1 MNIFSRRGALPLIVF
16 LLLLPAFA
24 AAQKPAP
31 KAAGLTTPVLVR
43 IVKAEDERRWD
54 AALEKLLQSP
64 APAVR
69 KRAALATGRI
79 GDEAS
84 VPALIGLLEKDA
96 DADVRAM
103 AAFALGETE
112 SVKAADAVLKA
123 LLNINEN
130 VQVRA
135 RAIEAA
141 GKIAAANAA
150 DKESAE
156 KLGHGIVHV
165 LEAEWQNPALNRDL
179 VLLGITAVLHVRPEK
194 GDAAV
199 ANFLKDADPRVR
211 SDAENTLARLRAK
224 NVNEQVRD
232 LLRADSDPVVRA
244 NAARVLG
251 AAEDKS
257 AFDLLLGK
265 ALTDQD
271 LRVRVSAI
279 RSLAALKNEKAAGKL
294 IERGN
299 VLLGAYKKP
308 GAVTPAEKNELL
320 EIAATIGRLLQDSK
334 DPAAMNFLIALR
346 DADKAQSA
354 ETEIALSR
362 LDRRKYIAAF
372 AEKRTAPAAWQA
384 MSAFAQGLG
393 DIGTSK
399 DEDLR
404 AEAGSAFV
412 SYLALIEKDIDPAH
426 EKELMKALPDVISS
440 LAALKPDNLSEIMR
454 PMLTEDDVFVR
465 AAVAGVLADQP
476 SSKENVE
483 ALKTA
488 FTRSLVSDKHYND
501 AQLAMMDALFKLDK
515 KEAVGSLLVALSMP
529 DYLVRKKAFELLR
542 TPGLEKDFPGVP
554 TMIES
559 ALKRKAD
566 QVQPY
571 TGAFGTRLGQVL
583 NTTADYT
590 RAVSRKN
597 GQVKAVVTTDKGAF
611 TIELLPE
618 NAPLTVD
625 NFVKLAR
632 ANYFNG
638 VAVHRVV
645 PNFVMQDGDPRGD
658 GNGGPG
664 WSIRCEINMVEFD
677 RGAVGMALS
686 GKDTGG
692 SQWFVDHSPQP
703 HLDGGYTVFGNVN
716 ETGMKVVDMIA
727 HGDKIVSIKIVE
739 GNLPQRSQR
748 TPRRKIKTST

>member
-1 MNIFSRRGALPLIVF
+1 MNIFSRRGALPLIVS

-24 AAQKPAP
+24 AAQKTPP
-31 KAAGLTTPVLVR
+31 RAAGLTTPVLVQ
-43 IVKAEDERRWD
+43 IVKAEDQRRWD
-54 AALEKLLQSP
+54 QALEKLLQSP
-64 APAVR
+64 APVVR
-69 KRAALATGRI
+69 KRAALAAGLI

-84 VPALIGLLEKDA
+84 VPALISLLEKDT
-96 DADVRAM
+96 DADVRTM

-112 SVKAADAVLKA
+112 SGKAADALLKA

-150 DKESAE
+150 DKDTAE
-156 KLGHGIVHV
+156 KLGRGIVHV
-165 LEAEWQNPALNRDL
+165 LEAERQDPVLNRDL
-179 VLLGITAVLHVRPEK
+179 VLLGITAVLRVRPEK
-194 GDAAV
+194 GDTAV

-211 SDAENTLARLRAK
+211 ADAENTLARLRAK

-232 LLRADSDPVVRA
+232 LLRTDSDPVVRA

-251 AAEDKS
+251 AAEDKN
-257 AFDLLLGK
+257 AFDLLLDK
-265 ALTDQD
+265 AATDPD

-279 RSLAALKNEKAAGKL
+279 RSLAALKNEKAADKL
-294 IERGN
+294 LERGN
-299 VLLGAYKKP
+299 ILLSAAKKVRP
-308 GAVTPAEKNELL
+308 GVTPSEKNELL
-320 EIAATIGRLLQDSK
+320 EIATTIGRLLQDSK
-334 DPAAMNFLIALR
+334 NAAAISFLMALR
-346 DADKAQSA
+346 EMDKFQSA
-354 ETEIALSR
+354 ETEIAVSR
-362 LDRRKYIAAF
+362 LDRRKYIEMF
-372 AEKRTAPAAWQA
+372 GGKRDVPATWQA
-384 MSAFAQGLG
+384 MSAYAQGLG
-393 DIGTSK
+393 DIGSSK

-412 SYLALIEKDIDPAH
+412 SYLALIEKDVNPAH

-454 PMLTEDDVFVR
+454 PMLAEDDVFVR

-488 FTRSLVSDKHYND
+488 FTRSLLTDKQYND

-515 KEAVGSLLVALSMP
+515 KEAVGSVLLALSAP

-559 ALKRKAD
+559 AMKRKAN

-618 NAPLTVD
+618 DAPLTVD
-625 NFVKLAR
+625 NFIKLAR

-692 SQWFVDHSPQP
+692 SQWFVDHAPQP

-727 HGDKIVSIKIVE
+727 HGDKIISVRIVE
-739 GNLPQRSQR
+739 NNLPPKNVKGR
-748 TPRRKIKTST
+748 

>member
-1 MNIFSRRGALPLIVF
+1 MNIFSRRGALPLIVSV
-16 LLLLPAFA
+16 LLLPAFA
-24 AAQKPAP
+24 AAQKTAP
-31 KAAGLTTPVLVR
+31 RAAGLTTPVLVR

-54 AALEKLLQSP
+54 ITLEKLLQSP

-69 KRAALATGRI
+69 KRAALAAGRI

-84 VPALIGLLEKDA
+84 VPALIGVLEKDA
-96 DADVRAM
+96 DADVRMM

-112 SVKAADAVLKA
+112 SGKAADAVLKA

-130 VQVRA
+130 ASVRA

-150 DKESAE
+150 DKETAE
-156 KLGHGIVHV
+156 KLGSGIVHV
-165 LEAEWQNPALNRDL
+165 LEAEWQNPMPNREL
-179 VLLGITAVLHVRPEK
+179 VLLGITAVLRVRPEK

-224 NVNEQVRD
+224 NVNEQVRG

-257 AFDLLLGK
+257 AFDLLLDK
-265 ALTDQD
+265 AATDPD

-299 VLLGAYKKP
+299 VLLAAYKKP

-320 EIAATIGRLLQDSK
+320 EIATTVGRLRQDSK
-334 DPAAMNFLIALR
+334 DQAAMNFLQALR
-346 DADKAQSA
+346 DADKAQSP

-362 LDRRKYIAAF
+362 IDRRKYIAAF
-372 AEKRTAPAAWQA
+372 GEKRAAPSTWQA
-384 MSAFAQGLG
+384 MSAYAQGLG

-404 AEAGSAFV
+404 AGAGSAFV
-412 SYLALIEKDIDPAH
+412 SYLAMIEKDIDPSH
-426 EKELMKALPDVISS
+426 EKELMKGLPDVISS

-476 SSKENVE
+476 SSKENGE

-488 FTRSLVSDKHYND
+488 FTKSLLTDKQYDD

-515 KEAVGSLLVALSMP
+515 KEAVGSLLVALSAP

-559 ALKRKAD
+559 AVKRKAD

-618 NAPLTVD
+618 DAPLTVD
-625 NFVKLAR
+625 NFIKLAR

-703 HLDGGYTVFGNVN
+703 HLDGGYTVFGHVN

-727 HGDKIVSIKIVE
+727 HGDKIISIRIV
-739 GNLPQRSQR
+739 GR
-748 TPRRKIKTST
+748 